1 MAGLRRRRCGTG
13 FAYLDG
19 RGRRVGATTVARIRA
34 LAIPPAWTDVWIC
47 ADPRGHLQACG
58 RDARGRKQ
66 YRYHPAWRARRD
78 RDKFGRLEPFGTR
91 LPALRRRLRRDL
103 ALPGLPREKVLAVVV
118 SLLGH
123 TLVRIGNDE
132 YARQNDSFGLTTLRD
147 RHLAFVRQGRARL
160 RFRGKSGKRHEVA
173 VDDRRLVRL
182 LRRCRQLPGQS
193 LFQYLDDDGRHQP
206 VDSGMVNGYL
216 HDAVGDGFTAKD
228 FRTWGGTVL
237 AVAALLREAGDAPAE
252 AAAVGAVKQVA
263 AALGN
268 SAAVCRASYIHPAV
282 FEDWRR
288 GDRIRR
294 APPALA
300 GQPRKLEK
308 FVLRLLRQHRRI
320 PGA

>member
-1 MAGLRRRRCGTG
+1 MPGLRRRRCGTG
-13 FAYLDG
+13 FVYLDG
-19 RGRRVGATTVARIRA
+19 KSRRVGAATVERIRA

-78 RDKFGRLEPFGTR
+78 RDKFGRLQQFGAC

-103 ALPGLPREKVLAVVV
+103 ALQGLPREKVLAVVV

-132 YARQNDSFGLTTLRD
+132 YARDNDSFGLTTLRD

-160 RFRGKSGKRHEVA
+160 HFRGKSGKHHDVA

-182 LRRCRQLPGQS
+182 LRRCRQLPGQP

-206 VDSGMVNGYL
+206 VDSGMVNDYL
-216 HDAVGDGFTAKD
+216 QDTVGNGFTAKD

-237 AVAALLREAGDAPAE
+237 AVAALLRAADDAPTE
-252 AAAVGAVKQVA
+252 AAALDAVKQVA

-282 FEDWRR
+282 FEDWRD
-288 GDRIRR
+288 GGRIRH
-294 APPALA
+294 APATLA

-308 FVLRLLRQHRRI
+308 FVLRLLRQHRR
-320 PGA
+320 ARA